1 MLCINSNMSFNS
13 KNTGICLFDI
23 ESTGLKV
30 TEESILEI
38 CFIDYTTEKTILH
51 IYVYPSN
58 GKKITNSH
66 IHKIDEEVLK
76 NKNAITI
83 KEALLKIN
91 STLKE
96 FYDDKLILL
105 TAHNNFGFDQLLLES
120 EYYRCGLKP
129 LENILYFDSLPFIR
143 HYFDDLNHYGLGKLY
158 EIVTGVK
165 EKSNDQLHTAEFDT
179 KCLYTV
185 LARIFTIL
193 IKEKKLKINL
203 ESFTRMSI
211 FNKKYLEQDATRLSG
226 VKDYMKLKKKGIKNI
241 NGLINIFKCCG
252 ENDKFF
258 KEYMK
263 TNFKIKSV
271 RDINRILKQIKYLQ
285 NVNKENK

>member
-1 MLCINSNMSFNS
+1 MLYINSNMSFNS
-13 KNTGICLFDI
+13 KNTGICLYDI
-23 ESTGLKV
+23 ESSGLNVIK
-30 TEESILEI
+30 ESILEI
-38 CFIDYTTEKTILH
+38 CFIDYTTQKTLLH

-66 IHKIDEEVLK
+66 IHKIDENVLK

-83 KEALLKIN
+83 NEALLKIN
-91 STLKE
+91 QTLKE

-120 EYYRCGLKP
+120 EYHRCGLKP

-143 HYFDDLNHYGLGKLY
+143 QYFDNLDHYGLGKLY
-158 EIVTGVK
+158 EMVTGIE

-203 ESFTRMSI
+203 EPFTRMSI
-211 FNKKYLEQDATRLSG
+211 FDKKYLEQNPIRLSG
-226 VKDYMKLKKKGIKNI
+226 VKEYMNLKKKGIKNI

-252 ENDKFF
+252 GNDNFF
-258 KEYMK
+258 KKYMK

-271 RDINRILKQIKYLQ
+271 RDINKILKQIKYLH
-285 NVNKENK
+285 NVYQKNK